1 MMSDVFSSE
10 TTGASTS
17 NKNRRQSRS
26 APLFLSIAALLVCS
40 TAFADDTTP
49 SDAPVHHSPDLMNW
63 LSSGV
68 QKNPM
73 EATRLHATVA
83 TDGLSDDQTGPDVQ
97 AKQKQVVSGLDAM
110 IKELEDEQRKKKQGN
125 GGSNPNP
132 QKPMTKSVLAKGP
145 GGSGPLHDSRGGIG
159 AMGKLDEKQR
169 DQIQQSQTQGFPPG
183 YDSVLA
189 NYYARLAQ
197 EQSPSDGKT
206 ADPKATDAKTAP
218 AGPPA
223 PASPPTSH

>member
-1 MMSDVFSSE
+1 M
-10 TTGASTS
+10 
-17 NKNRRQSRS
+17 KIR
-26 APLFLSIAALLVCS
+26 FLLPIAMLSLAVP
-40 TAFADDTTP
+40 AFADDAAP
-49 SDAPVHHSPDLMNW
+49 SDAPAHHSPDLLNW

-73 EATRLHATVA
+73 EATRLHASVA
-83 TDGLSDDQTGPDVQ
+83 TNGLSDDQTGPEVQ
-97 AKQKQVVSGLDAM
+97 EKQKQVVAGLDAM
-110 IKELEDEQRKKKQGN
+110 IKELEDEERKKKMGN

-132 QKPMTKSVLAKGP
+132 QKPMAKSVLAKGP

-197 EQSPSDGKT
+197 EQAPSDSKT
-206 ADPKATDAKTAP
+206 ADPKATDDKSAP
-218 AGPPA
+218 ASAGPPA
-223 PASPPTSH
+223 PASH

>member
-1 MMSDVFSSE
+1 M
-10 TTGASTS
+10 
-17 NKNRRQSRS
+17 KIRI
-26 APLFLSIAALLVCS
+26 LLSIGLLSVTT
-40 TAFADDTTP
+40 TAFADDASP
-49 SDAPVHHSPDLMNW
+49 ADVSAHRSPDLMQW

-73 EATRLHATVA
+73 EATRLHAAVA
-83 TDGLSDDQTGPDVQ
+83 TDGLSDDQTGPAVQ
-97 AKQKQVVSGLDAM
+97 EKQKQVVAGLDAM
-110 IKELEDEQRKKKQGN
+110 IKELEEQERKKKMGN

-197 EQSPSDGKT
+197 EQSPTDTKP
-206 ADPKATDAKTAP
+206 ADAKPAPTP

-223 PASPPTSH
+223 PASH